1 MQLNS
6 GLTVY
11 LSGFSEI
18 VSNFTYTNFFFLVG
32 LTAKLYENIRTKSD
46 RKTGRKATEN
56 ENLGFRT
63 VAFPFAAPKSWGTKA
78 KPGQNRAFQKPALCE
93 NFRIGSLL
101 CRL

>member
-1 MQLNS
+1 MVLAEGVPVFNRFGS
-6 GLTVY
+6 FRAL
-11 LSGFSEI
+11 LF
-18 VSNFTYTNFFFLVG
+18 

-63 VAFPFAAPKSWGTKA
+63 VAFPFAATKSWGTKA